1 MAIDIGIDE
10 SNRETVAVTLPG
22 SEKTIYLRYPSFD
35 EWHRI
40 AKAHWQCE
48 REGKGVDA
56 DLIAKTITTCLANQ
70 DGTPLPGADQ
80 AAVLKG
86 SPRRVMALYK
96 RCWDTVLKSD
106 EDTIGEAEKN

>member
-1 MAIDIGIDE
+1 MAADLGIEND
-10 SNRETVAVTLPG
+10 SSLTVAVTLPG
-22 SEKTIYLRYPSFD
+22 CPKTLYLRYPSFD
-35 EWHRI
+35 EWHQL

-56 DLIAKTITTCLANQ
+56 ALIARTITTCLANQ

-80 AAVLKG
+80 AAVMKA
-86 SPRRVMALYK
+86 SPKLVMALYK

-106 EDTIGEAEKN
+106 ETTIGEAEKN